1 MEKYG
6 TRYGFI
12 LTDQELVAIRR
23 VQGQDGKAVK
33 GDLELSLPIPWKS
46 DKALYEP
53 KSRSRSQAPRL
64 TVALAL
70 WYLGMLAAQDTNWPL
85 NNSS

>member
-33 GDLELSLPIPWKS
+33 GGLQLSHPIPWKS
-46 DKALYEP
+46 DKAPYEP

-70 WYLGMLAAQDTNWPL
+70 WYLGMAGSPGY
-85 NNSS
+85 